1 LLDKFKEM
9 ALVSIESGA
18 SCLFWDDLWFGQ
30 VPKHVFPELYSF
42 TKNPNMSLQTA
53 KLSLSLIQTFHL
65 PLSIEAHHQFI
76 QLEQAVNN
84 FNPQIL
90 MTVGPIF
97 GEGRN
102 SIVSQHKQLSGSAGV
117 HPVFRWIWK
126 SSCQHKHKVF
136 FWLLAQDRLSTRNI
150 LRRKNMH

>member
-102 SIVSQHKQLSGSAGV
+102 YIVPKHTSSSLVQQ
-117 HPVFRWIWK
+117 VFI
-126 SSCQHKHKVF
+126 
-136 FWLLAQDRLSTRNI
+136 
-150 LRRKNMH
+150 